1 MLFQANFST
10 TSLALAVP
18 AHPCKIKRRNKNV
31 ENENLIV
38 VKGNV
43 RNEGMTKTTEQVVPA
58 GGRSLEGSEYP

>member
-31 ENENLIV
+31 ENESLIM
-38 VKGNV
+38 VKRKA
-43 RNEGMTKTTEQVVPA
+43 RNEGMTMTTEQVVPA
-58 GGRSLEGSEYP
+58 GGRSLEGSG